1 MLSSPIQSNG
11 KAGVCSVSTVL
22 SPREVDSQAGFC
34 PIWSVPLQSLG
45 TVVHGVLVRLF
56 AQLVSGQM
64 MPLAV
69 GGGCGG
75 MGVSCQVMKFC
86 DSIVRALWH

>member
-45 TVVHGVLVRLF
+45 TVVASGRVESVDARLF
-56 AQLVSGQM
+56 RV
-64 MPLAV
+64 PLA
-69 GGGCGG
+69 
-75 MGVSCQVMKFC
+75 SL
-86 DSIVRALWH
+86 DIEALEVRRFRQASPLPGQFRGS